1 LCLRLLA
8 QEDFA
13 EDTVP
18 LVIGDARV
26 LERVGKLAGL
36 PLKAKR
42 LYSAPK
48 KLDEP
53 ALLDLSGALAGHHVS
68 PGKNQAACGKAAAS
82 FVEEAVRLCQTGVT
96 AAIVTAPLNKKALN
110 LAGVDFPGHTE
121 MLARLT
127 DSKRVAL
134 LLYSDKLAVAF
145 ATLHQS
151 LRSVGEALTT
161 ERVVEVGTLL
171 NRYLKM
177 LRQRTPRFAV
187 LGLNPHA
194 GEEGLFGEE
203 EERVI
208 GPAVQRLVALGLAA
222 EGPLPPD
229 VAFTPQALERY
240 DGHLAMYHDQG
251 GIPFKMCAFD
261 TGVNVTM
268 GLGLVRTSPDH
279 GTAYDIAW
287 KGQARPDSFLA
298 AYSLAARLAAAR
310 SKERRRAPG
319 QDAAAAAGGQ
329 AHDDQARP

>member
-1 LCLRLLA
+1 
-8 QEDFA
+8 
-13 EDTVP
+13 
-18 LVIGDARV
+18 
-26 LERVGKLAGL
+26 
-36 PLKAKR
+36 
-42 LYSAPK
+42 
-48 KLDEP
+48 
-53 ALLDLSGALAGHHVS
+53 
-68 PGKNQAACGKAAAS
+68 
-82 FVEEAVRLCQTGVT
+82 
-96 AAIVTAPLNKKALN
+96 
-110 LAGVDFPGHTE
+110 
-121 MLARLT
+121 M
-127 DSKRVAL
+127 
-134 LLYSDKLAVAF
+134 
-145 ATLHQS
+145 
-151 LRSVGEALTT
+151 
-161 ERVVEVGTLL
+161 GTLL

-208 GPAVQRLVALGLAA
+208 GPAVQRLVALGLGA

-298 AYSLAARLAAAR
+298 AYSLAARLALAR

-319 QDAAAAAGGQ
+319 ENAAVAAGAE